1 MKGDKMKIIK
11 LELKNN
17 YMSSNS
23 YLLIK
28 DNNVVVVDPGFP
40 DDLLFNYLKNN
51 NLKLNKII
59 LTHGHYD
66 HWTGLEKLL
75 SIYPNTKVY
84 ASSLDNY
91 WLNNNPFT
99 SYIPKIDVDLN
110 NLDSIDIL
118 NTSFQIIKVP
128 GHSKGSVAFMNQDDN
143 YIIVGDLLFCE
154 SIGRTDLEGGSFKE
168 LEASVLKLYELNDDL
183 IVYNG
188 HGRPTTIGHEKK
200 FNPFVKKARN

>member
-1 MKGDKMKIIK
+1 MKIIK
-11 LELKNN
+11 LELRND

-28 DNNVVVVDPGFP
+28 DKDVVVVDPGFS
-40 DDLLFNYLKNN
+40 DDRLFKYLKENSL
-51 NLKLNKII
+51 NLSKIV

-84 ASSLDNY
+84 ASTLDNY
-91 WLNNNPFT
+91 WFNNNPFT
-99 SYIPKIDVDLN
+99 SYVPKIDIDLN
-110 NLDSIDIL
+110 DLDSIELLDQK
-118 NTSFQIIKVP
+118 FQIIKVP
-128 GHSKGSVAFMNQDDN
+128 GHSKGSVALMNEDDN
-143 YIIVGDLLFCE
+143 FVIVGDLLFFQ
-154 SIGRTDLEGGSFKE
+154 SVGRTDLEGGSFKE
-168 LEASVLKLYELNDDL
+168 LEKSVLKLYKFNDDL

-200 FNPFVKKARN
+200 FNPFVKTVRN

>member
-1 MKGDKMKIIK
+1 MKIIK
-11 LELKNN
+11 LELRND

-28 DNNVVVVDPGFP
+28 DKDVVVVDPGFS
-40 DDLLFNYLKNN
+40 DDRLFKYLKENSL
-51 NLKLNKII
+51 NLSKIV

-84 ASSLDNY
+84 ASTLDNY
-91 WLNNNPFT
+91 WFNNNPFT
-99 SYIPKIDVDLN
+99 SYVPKIDIDLN
-110 NLDSIDIL
+110 DLDSIELLDQK
-118 NTSFQIIKVP
+118 FQIIKVP
-128 GHSKGSVAFMNQDDN
+128 GHSKGSVALMNEDDN
-143 YIIVGDLLFCE
+143 YVIVGDLLFFQ
-154 SIGRTDLEGGSFKE
+154 SVGRTDLEGGSFKE
-168 LEASVLKLYELNDDL
+168 LEKSVLKLYKFNDDL

-200 FNPFVKKARN
+200 FNPFVKNS

>member
-1 MKGDKMKIIK
+1 MKIIK
-11 LELKNN
+11 LELRND

-28 DNNVVVVDPGFP
+28 DKDVVVVDPGFS
-40 DDLLFNYLKNN
+40 DDRLFKYLKENSL
-51 NLKLNKII
+51 NLSKIV

-84 ASSLDNY
+84 ASTLDNY
-91 WLNNNPFT
+91 WFNNNPFT
-99 SYIPKIDVDLN
+99 SYVPKIDIDLN
-110 NLDSIDIL
+110 DLDSIELLDQK
-118 NTSFQIIKVP
+118 FQIIKVP
-128 GHSKGSVAFMNQDDN
+128 GHSKGSVALMNEDDN
-143 YIIVGDLLFCE
+143 FVIVGDLLFFQ
-154 SIGRTDLEGGSFKE
+154 SVGRTDLEGGSFKE
-168 LEASVLKLYELNDDL
+168 LEKSVLKLYKFNDDL

-200 FNPFVKKARN
+200 FNPFVKNS

>member
-1 MKGDKMKIIK
+1 MKIIK

-28 DNNVVVVDPGFP
+28 NSEVVLVDPGFP
-40 DDLLFNYLKNN
+40 DDVLFNYLKDN
-51 NLKLNKII
+51 NLNLNKII

-75 SIYPNTKVY
+75 SLYPNTNLY

-91 WLNNNPFT
+91 WFNNNPFT
-99 SYIPKIDVDLN
+99 SYVPKIDVDLN
-110 NLDSIDIL
+110 DLESIELL
-118 NTSFQIIKVP
+118 NQKFQIIKVP
-128 GHSKGSVAFMNQDDN
+128 GHSKGSIALLNEKDN
-143 YIIVGDLLFCE
+143 YIIVGDLLFFE
-154 SIGRTDLEGGSFKE
+154 SVGRTDLDGGSFKE
-168 LEASVLKLYELNDDL
+168 LENSILKLYKLNDNL

-200 FNPFVKKARN
+200 FNPFVKNS